1 MDGQQFDPKF
11 GTTVQE
17 QKVVEPIKTRD
28 QFVQGLITNQQQ
40 PKASNWFDVK
50 NFVEEEETLAEQTG
64 ASEYAAGVV
73 RPSYNPGI
81 IRKFNQ
87 APLPPGVDD
96 ESVAPSYD
104 PLQDNTWL
112 YGTNLNV
119 TRYDALR
126 QMVGLKDGQ
135 SFTEYYNVNKFVPAG
150 YELDAKL
157 LLREEKIKS
166 LENSMLNGEMGYDT
180 FLYKAYGKDIL
191 KSQGHD
197 FSSSLY
203 WYSRRKEGKFD
214 SVKNNLFY
222 MDQILRSAEST
233 YIREQWNRTS
243 ASITLNDIDGAIASE
258 KPISAELMRD
268 LFPQLFEALDGEIES
283 DQQILNMFRAGQIGP
298 GMFQPYIDADGD
310 GKIDYYLHT
319 NGRLYSAK
327 EQSEAGNN
335 DAKVIYDANGQVQEI
350 YLPGAWSWDRGVS
363 ESALTQFAK
372 IFYGV
377 PELVGYAVAGL
388 ADLGEGLFGQGFDFS
403 QLGDFYTWSQQ
414 FQNSSGLLSND
425 FFVQDGSLIKNG
437 DVDYANAGRG
447 IAEGIGMVAGMVTL
461 AGVAGYLGKGAAA
474 ASNALKGTKLSTSV
488 AGSFGYKIG
497 QIKGFLPKTVYAIG
511 STASRLSMIKN
522 GAPILAPT
530 SSMWGQAAEA
540 TIYLAARD
548 FLNTSAELAAR
559 QPLTNTSTE
568 DIFAR
573 TLEMTAVNAAITF
586 GFRSINDNGF
596 TDRYASLLRGKKI
609 SNQVLKNAVDTG
621 LGRATAG
628 YVSKFTKLSAVVNTL
643 GDAVE
648 NWATMAMNIGVSM
661 NEEDYEFG
669 ESLANLVAG
678 SSSMINNPSAMAMQI
693 FQGVQAYRGS
703 LAPSTRTGL
712 ATRDI
717 ISSLQF
723 TRGTLEGVEADF
735 RSALIKATGQERTAL
750 ETVYNKW
757 LDIRQNVY
765 KFTVNK
771 NGEIQIGTR
780 ELDANGQ
787 PIKTK
792 DADSSNIVALLWLQ
806 KTIAG
811 KQIGTFAPKELS
823 KNDLDIVS
831 KNMKETIENYNIE
844 KFVVK
849 HQIILGAYNSYMDKR
864 QKTYENYLKNPKS
877 IRDTLSKG
885 YKIYR
890 AVEERLGRERNET
903 DYAGTNKLS
912 ASARKAHF
920 ESLERIR
927 SSNFQDAYLAN
938 DLALLESSDEYAGLV
953 GENMNLL
960 EVQTLGGRFILNNLT
975 QARLLEIAKT
985 KDKEL
990 ETKIKKDK
998 TFKSDK
1004 KGFLI
1009 RYILSNLST
1018 KELKEQMLLIANQPE
1033 TPGSG
1038 DLILKVKG
1046 AGTQDEK
1053 KRIEIQKV
1061 LDVLVYWE
1069 NKIQTADNTYVPS
1082 IRKTTDGNYIIR
1094 NQLENES
1101 YGLNIVDYVGSF
1113 LRGVT
1118 ALKMQR
1124 LAGQDVIGFKT
1135 QALSNLMDRFNGD
1148 KPGTFKQNIDKKDPE
1163 AIKKVNEFLNLLVQS
1178 NVITLDE
1185 ARLAYDSKFSND
1197 AEVKNENSVARYTT
1211 LFDKLGDLVIR
1222 RNENDKDIPDSKFA
1236 QDLTDFIS
1244 MMESSSPQL
1253 RQALFKATGLTEE
1266 RYQQLKTGVSGG
1278 LADLKKTLGNLL
1290 GQRLL
1295 AKLQAGSPDGSI
1307 ESLSDE
1313 DFLKLAI
1320 EFISDARLGRTV
1332 GVPEEQR
1339 KEYLSLVFSRLPENK
1354 VDVPANSKFA
1364 LLTEFEYNTLREL
1377 IPVFVDDISKLDRF
1391 LGNNPEDIQ
1400 LLLGTFKLNET
1411 ERKNVIQAI
1420 KDLKVEIVT
1429 EIVTGERTRAAQI
1442 QSPKVVN
1449 EVLDNVSK
1457 KVLAPLKETLPNEKT
1472 YLPIKDQLKIADNP
1486 TLRTKG
1492 IPFEVSGKLDANGKF
1507 KSLRA
1512 YVLVEYNG
1520 VKIPFYFS
1528 SGAAKKDSVGVTSQR
1543 WYPITGISDDWINK
1557 GNLDELKG
1565 FYDSPVLRAISEW
1578 LSDTIGDP
1586 NPEIKKYVKGYVE
1599 KYSDRDELYL
1609 SEENRNYFSEGFTPS
1624 KSPENSAYDPKLVDE
1639 NTKVLLDRAKKMDEG
1654 FNEAKGIKAPVAETT
1669 QPKTE
1674 QQVITDE
1681 LKKKFFEEY
1690 VNEEFERRTINQ
1702 GIKTSEFTFQ
1712 QKVDWLLLNDDFLI
1726 RNSGSNIPLGM
1737 DTSDENSLIN
1747 LAARY
1752 VNNFINQSVETRSSG
1767 RVYVSLNSFIG
1778 PARRKLLKFIK
1789 NSSSSTDV
1797 PFATNYEQK
1806 QLANVLKSLGV
1817 DDGNANAFAQE
1828 LINEYTA
1835 LDKYYGENP
1844 NGYLDFDLTTTEGRI
1859 GLSEFLKAFGLN
1871 GNIEIYKNNLAEFGI
1886 YGYTPDDKQNL
1897 KGHRT
1902 FDLLTNEGF
1911 TFNDL
1916 LVTIKKKEKEY
1927 YDSQRKIFTGVKQSY
1942 QNKANAFFRNILFL
1956 NDDSEI
1962 TDFSKVILSTLVAPG
1977 QTTLANLVETIG
1989 QLYEADKVKAGKA
2002 GGLSTAINQ
2011 ARRMLSVQNQRDNKL
2026 YAFKLLKSFV
2036 DYLVVYNK
2044 NENNYRK
2051 EVSLKVDS
2059 LNDIKA
2065 YQDTGVWDVSYV
2077 TKTEAGKTYY
2087 VLNLIVK
2094 DLKEE
2099 QYFDALIKWI
2109 KNSKDNQVNFKYL
2122 VPNTARGQLVS
2133 NVASPTTAKGD
2144 TPDIMQ
2150 SSGTGDTPFGV
2161 LRRVFGY
2168 NVDPLKVFEELYTF
2182 DLQTFDLTAKSFE
2195 ELVNINVGRKKN
2207 ITIKELK
2214 EAYKDT
2220 RNPFIR
2226 MALNTLM
2233 TGVELSKLYLNEVT
2247 TRNKDMRSET
2257 VQLLMHPKGRKILG
2271 KILDDN
2277 PNLSIPELTIK
2288 INQELAQESIL
2299 DLGGQRSNISSLEQY
2314 GIEPGNDF
2322 VSSASLSSFLPKNN
2336 MPSDYKIND
2345 NEVEYLKSIFDNEFL
2360 ATTDE
2365 LNAVYNPYSNIR
2377 NLIQYSNDTNQNPDN
2392 AQLTRQGGQVVKFDV
2407 DALFGMSEFELQ
2419 ELEFIIQSMNSNFR
2433 TPSFLIEKLGQI
2445 RSLRASKSRM
2455 TQTPTKLQSIGAPS
2469 NTSDRTILA
2478 KQEADGKFAESDNV
2492 DNKFKTYGESF
2503 TQKINDSLGR
2513 QSRLR
2518 INNIIN
2524 NPDLPKEQMWA
2535 RYLGSEL
2542 SKLGETASIGQ
2553 RQILDISKDDNLGR
2567 YAFSLSATAK
2577 AVYELLVSKDS
2588 KFNGD
2593 KVKAKET
2600 AFEIA
2605 KSMMVLT
2612 DGTDFV
2618 SMPTKFLFINRKT
2631 GEIVNKAQLV
2641 NGIND
2646 PKMLNDFYRALFSTL
2661 DNDPDILIIDL
2672 NKNMMTGAGS
2682 LSDERFGFYL
2692 VNESNKRDF
2701 LDIAMNNIKDQARY
2715 INELK
2720 DSTDVQEVVL
2730 GVLSRTVTRKDY
2742 EQRFFDTFGSYL
2754 DNQDLPES
2762 WRKVVN
2768 NLIGNVFDTIF
2779 HNNGTYTTQE
2789 LFEARELGFEI
2800 IDDEKFNT
2808 LLSNADRKI
2817 SETITFFITQ
2827 DALPESIKSLS
2838 DFIAGEVDAY
2848 FAGEKYAERS
2858 RINQTIKR
2866 TEEKFSE
2873 STDNLLKEANKKTKE
2888 AKQTKDQTVAKANE
2902 RIQNSINAIEKY
2914 QQQIVESKKDLTET
2928 RNILNENQKSFV
2940 ELKNN
2945 SLNWWNKQGVW
2956 ILNALEK
2963 YPELSELKDIIKLIK
2978 DNKASL
2984 GNIFDLDKK
2993 VGVLVGKYKELKL
3006 QDFRNVRYKEIY
3018 STLFNFKEL
3027 FVFFQDEVVGRELL
3041 ARQFKIKKELQ
3052 SERNNL
3058 EKQRRELF
3066 ELKQKE
3072 KETKAS
3078 VIKQKEEEVTVAEK
3092 QFKVSLKDGYEY
3104 YNEISTL
3111 RNGFELLKAALQDQ
3125 KNTLGIRS
3133 TIVDKFIDGTTES
3146 NLFFTLIK
3154 EQAEIFNTI
3163 DSAKTK
3169 EQFLLDT
3176 FDEVIVKQLLQKQDG
3191 ASINFRLLKMFK
3203 NPDGSFNKDV
3213 LINLLAKSKDNSIEK
3228 TFLSLILEDANVVDS
3243 KTNYMFDVEAFYTG
3257 DFTNPFSMSLFKLKK
3272 ISTSMFVDI
3281 QDKIKEGI
3289 FKIDWNSFK
3298 SNVLNNMIETK
3309 ETIYIPTY
3317 AFDSDTKQYVLIK
3330 TATDIKKY
3338 YPEYFKKY
3346 YSGFSG
3352 SVEEFKGYYKFLS
3365 DNKFKDTLSSEEYV
3379 AFKSNYL
3386 GKILEGK
3393 GINQDSSRMIGF
3405 NNKKYDNLV
3414 LTKEQEGV
3422 ALIKNPNIF
3431 NGSLDIYNDILRDVS
3446 STSSGS
3452 RLSLDEQRKR
3462 YGIDLNQ
3469 AHQSEDDLFFS
3480 LFVFLENGGN
3490 LVDSNKNQTQV
3501 ISFIEK
3507 VKAGLGIKGRL
3518 TKADLT
3524 RIENKIEEVLNFAN
3538 YNNDSLTKEDLDFVK
3553 SYQGLLKKSGLE
3565 LSKLQKEIMENQTA
3579 LFRNQ
3584 EWGKNWKILN
3594 DLKDDRPG
3602 LDELAKLAST
3612 EAFQNNTGLV
3622 FDYVINLVYK
3632 QVFDNTSQPFVKI
3645 NDKLQYVDPKSKR
3658 SVLDLVLKAL
3668 ELYNRSNKT
3677 YGDGSTKE
3685 QVFLKTIKTEPIT
3698 LLKGIV
3704 TAFGSIESLKD
3715 VGIKVETLESDYNK
3729 YKTSRIVKSPE
3740 FLGYLND
3747 DVAND
3752 TRASAQVSQE
3762 TMNLG
3767 RALIPIINNFADIE
3781 DTAVRNM
3788 LVQEMLTM
3796 LTYNIEDEK
3805 LKGRMFSFG
3814 KNKTLTNINRVALN
3828 NVLSGLAAE
3837 NLSFKSM
3844 YLGAQGLSQRS
3855 NPLIVYTLEN
3865 NKYVIKRER
3874 VSDNNYYMSESKF
3887 KQLFEI
3893 DQRVDITTAINTVRR
3908 LYGLSNN
3915 EDLFMSILRQPSD
3928 KPNTLHNYNLKVIRD
3943 GQGIESTITVDA
3955 LRSNHSGDTD
3965 GDKLFVF
3972 KPTVSQLQIAN
3983 NITKYQRASLNL
3995 IGGILSDI
4003 EFDGKSTQRFNAKES
4018 FELIKE
4024 FDLANGILKTKLFN
4038 DFTKIT
4044 GLTTQTKQMDLYNSL
4059 RIQRRAELLSR
4070 GISEDNV
4077 EKILDYSW
4085 LQMHDVGNTMDIGK
4099 GLLFTTKNQ
4108 KIANKEWAIFNE
4120 NMVKLSSYIFKS
4132 KLGEIDSVTGLYDFV
4147 ESKAIT
4153 LKGKNSGF
4161 GKLFETTGVHITEAS
4176 LDFIKQ
4182 NASEVITRLIDR
4194 IQKDPLL
4201 DKVFLDKAIDSETR
4215 RGTLLAKDY
4224 LIKTLE
4230 QLSTND
4236 FIGRKDIATLIMS
4249 VVEGYDVF
4257 VKSSNDYNNTLFAL
4271 STDKNFALKSQEN
4284 IEVKAFEKRQIQ
4296 AIKDLYF
4303 SLGIDL
4309 EKQLGNENL
4318 GMLNNLHDLL
4328 KFAVNDRSM
4337 DTQVRFSNPNLSVA
4351 TKLVFNEIANEKNRK
4366 RNVALY
4372 KNKLGPKDW
4381 NNYSGTKTIYVK
4393 EGFKGLPPV
4402 NPDTTYTLN
4411 SANNLLVLNM
4421 ENVFFGRDDVSTI
4434 NKLSEIDPKVPFV
4447 VPKGGLRVNDN
4458 MFIEEGQKI
4467 IVVATSKTRP
4477 DFFEEVDSEQKPF
4490 AVIAFVNNLNE
4501 PTMMSNYKINVPG
4514 AAKQKSTLVPFD
4526 YRGTSKE
4533 FMDLTETEGVHFLS
4547 FANED
4552 VIKKS
4557 NLFSD
4562 STYKFYDEKGNL
4574 VETAEQAAYI
4584 IEEGNIALQENT
4596 TNWRSNSPSTRY
4608 LDEPTI
4614 INNIGNPEALIY
4626 FGRINETIRVGVNDK
4641 QEITVDINTQ
4651 ELKETKDYLKR
4662 IRLNEVQENN
4672 GLRLMHLMMA
4682 KTLIYNPA
4690 LTINNEERAQIMESF
4705 VSHSDLNNIDGYKDV
4720 ISLFLKYYD
4729 TKEKRDG
4736 WKAYVNKNPYFVKLF
4751 SKELHEKIFPL
4762 SITKISGAQR
4772 DSQLAATKQNPVEQ
4786 AVANGFVTATGEM
4799 VTLKSDVKEYDN
4811 VKQIGEN
4818 FYIDGYGYIGILDL
4832 LNNILGVKKSNRKI
4846 TRATINSLAPFLG
4859 ARRILGNT
4867 FTSNF
4872 LPVLTTDAKRGN
4884 TTQSY
4889 SKSDSVKTGTGTSAN
4904 KSELLLQSDLP
4915 GYLPVQDKQK
4925 KRDMFSNDVY
4935 TVDEDFLSRMLSHIT
4950 YDENK
4955 KEYVFDKN
4963 FELNNSNEEKFVRKI
4978 FTDTFRPFKNEDDK
4992 RNQLGRNYD
5001 SFALQFDL
5009 RKVVDE
5015 DGTIRVGIN
5024 RIQQAGKIGQLK
5036 ETLGNV
5042 LGSASYF
5049 DAQESNKERI
5059 KGSVAKVKAIIE
5071 SNVSLDYSDVQ
5082 NKSNNSKGFAIVFD
5096 KFITERNEFL
5106 KNKTE
5111 AQKAFLNAYRAE
5123 FETKEIQDASQP
5135 DFFRSVL
5142 EMENTYD
5149 AQANRPVQSIQL
5161 GKNKK
5166 HTVYVDRNMNDVD
5179 VIKLDKL
5186 KLTSSGISEEDERS
5200 FEVSQIVTLM
5210 KKEPQQ
5216 LQGYFMSRINKIK
5229 DLAFRFGVEE
5239 EFNEYMYTK
5248 GNVYKLLLLQQEL
5261 NKTQDSGKRISLE
5274 NSIQSTL
5281 TRLGVTSVA
5290 ELNNKTK
5297 NFESVYGDVALDVQR
5312 LTTDIYNA
5320 QNITTRNSNE
5330 PIQDIYWLILPTIK
5344 NGTNQSEFE
5353 FAKNL
5358 VLSPKER
5365 LLTDNGHASYAGYNF
5380 FRSIETTVSNLSR
5393 HIAAENFSARATNKG
5408 VLTNLPV
5415 VNFVTKAIWSFVT
5428 SEEGRKAINGVETK
5442 NYMYKQFET
5451 FQNTMKGVL
5460 KFANTD
5466 LENIFVDAKEWEK
5479 KNIIEVYLALKT
5491 NIDKYIASNNG
5502 MTLSEAQAMMKR
5514 EKPESLAYN
5523 KAQDMYNLHEFS
5535 GDILAKINEYM
5546 GGDTLSKYLFNE
5558 LNSYAQSKG
5567 LSLADKYGRKFN
5579 RNVLET
5585 KRLSEMSMEWIS
5597 DALSFNIKELGGF
5610 EKNMLTKALSGDVYF
5625 IDSKLQDH
5633 LDKYFFTVKV
5643 PNKFNQV
5650 VRKLQSLATALIM
5663 SNPFKVLDR
5672 VLKYSLTDLTMMSL
5686 ANPGTMF
5693 KVNDARKDLSA
5704 FMQSKGAVVP
5714 QRLQQYLNTQG
5725 VDLTKTNFE
5734 YTLNDFQEYEQKGG
5748 FFKKYF
5754 DTLGK
5759 PFEYQ
5764 TQLVR
5769 YAYWLKTVEDLD
5781 KGKTNVYGSSYYKK
5795 NIVDKIADS
5804 FDAKGNKLNTA
5815 NENKASYLMSQQLGA
5830 PGDFPLLAKDLNGIF
5845 MFTTFPLAL
5854 VRWAKGEANSMAT
5867 AVKNLFVEGE
5877 QKSALSWL
5885 FTQGGGVLGSALFVQ
5900 AIIMLLA
5907 NIYNVDDETEEEWS
5921 KQQALPDVFATLFQ
5935 GAPVFD
5941 TFNTA
5946 DPIKLLSELTYAPFV
5961 KAAEERRQDAIYGK
5975 PDDGNLTRGNGLA
5988 KWAFQNILGKVNPA
6002 FKDPIEVV
6010 LGISSLGDSVY
6021 LQDGPGYENFLR
6033 KMSAYIFG
6041 GSGSRALNRYI
6052 GQLDQSETINLN
6064 TVFNGLTK
6072 VIGAELGNTKAY
6084 KSDVKNY
6091 YKVMST
6097 LKSYNYLKTQSRDFA
6112 GVNESSFNE
6121 ERYSSLRGKLR
6132 TLFND
6137 KAEFSK
6143 IYELVIEHL
6152 EQGGSLQEV
6161 RSAIN
6166 NVSITGQISRIKN
6179 LDDYLD
6185 TLDDKERFDLE
6196 KAIMYEEE
6204 NFPWM
6209 NDFRESIRQNI
6220 ESQYSGTNTYIPRYY
6235 QPYYKMYNDSRN
6247 VYYKPYYAKYNQNP
6261 FNAYRSAWYTVNQ
6274 IPPKEKK

>member
-1 MDGQQFDPKF
+1 MDGQSFDPKF

-28 QFVQGLITNQQQ
+28 QFVQGLIVNQPQTR
-40 PKASNWFDVK
+40 PSNWFNVN
-50 NFVEEEETLAEQTG
+50 NFVEEDETLAEQTG
-64 ASEYAAGVV
+64 ASEFAAGVI
-73 RPSYNPGI
+73 RTEYNPQLL
-81 IRKFNQ
+81 KKLDQ
-87 APLPPGVDD
+87 DTSGVDD
-96 ESVAPSYD
+96 KSVAPSYD

-166 LENSMLNGEMGYDT
+166 LENSMLNGKMGYDT

-203 WYSRRKEGKFD
+203 WYTRRKNGQFD

-243 ASITLNDIDGAIASE
+243 AGLTLNNIEGAIASE
-258 KPISAELMRD
+258 KPISSELMRD
-268 LFPQLFEALDGEIES
+268 LFPQLFEALDGEVES
-283 DQQILNMFRAGQIGP
+283 DQQVLNLFMAGQIGP
-298 GMFQPYIDADGD
+298 GMFQPYIDSDGD
-310 GKIDYYLHT
+310 GKVDYYLHT

-335 DAKVIYDANGQVQEI
+335 DAKVIYGKDGQVQEI

-403 QLGDFYTWSQQ
+403 QLGNFYTWSQQ

-437 DVDYANAGRG
+437 DIDYANASRG

-474 ASNALKGTKLSTSV
+474 ASNTLKGTKLSTDV
-488 AGSFGYKIG
+488 AGNFGYKLS
-497 QIKGFLPKTVYAIG
+497 QIKGFLPKTTYAIG
-511 STASRLSMIKN
+511 SMASRLSMIKN
-522 GAPILAPT
+522 GAPILAPA

-596 TDRYASLLRGKKI
+596 TDRYAQLLRGRKI
-609 SNQVLKNAVDTG
+609 SNQVLQKAVDTG

-628 YVSKFTKLSAVVNTL
+628 YVSKFTKLSGIVNTL

-669 ESLANLVAG
+669 ESLANIVAG
-678 SSSMINNPSAMAMQI
+678 SSAMINNPSAMAMQI

-703 LAPSTRTGL
+703 IAPSTKTGL

-723 TRGTLEGVEADF
+723 TRGTLEGVESDF
-735 RSALIKATGQERTAL
+735 RLALVKATGQERAVL
-750 ETVYNKW
+750 ETYYNRW

-765 KFTVNK
+765 KFTVDK
-771 NGEIQIGTR
+771 NGEIQIGAR

-806 KTIAG
+806 KTLVG
-811 KQIGTFAPKELS
+811 KQLGGFQPNELS
-823 KNDLDIVS
+823 QNDLDVVS
-831 KNMKETIENYNIE
+831 KNMKKTIEGYNIE

-849 HQIILGAYNSYMDKR
+849 HQIILGAYNSYMDNR
-864 QKTYENYLKNPKS
+864 QKKYEGYLKDPKS

-912 ASARKAHF
+912 AAARKQHF
-920 ESLERIR
+920 EALERIR

-938 DLALLESSDEYAGLV
+938 DLALLESSEEYAGLV

-960 EVQTLGGRFILNNLT
+960 EIQTLGGRFVLNNLT
-975 QARLLEIAKT
+975 EERLLEIAKI
-985 KDKEL
+985 KDKDL
-990 ETKIKKDK
+990 ESKNEKDK
-998 TFKSDK
+998 SFKSDK

-1018 KELKEQMLLIANQPE
+1018 KELKEQMLLVANQPE

-1038 DLILKVKG
+1038 DLIIKVKG
-1046 AGTQDEK
+1046 AGTPDEK
-1053 KRIEIQKV
+1053 KRLEIQKV

-1069 NKIQTADNTYVPS
+1069 NKILATDKNYIPS

-1101 YGLNIVDYVGSF
+1101 FGLNIIDYVGSF

-1124 LAGQDVIGFKT
+1124 LAGQDLIGFKT
-1135 QALSNLMDRFNGD
+1135 QALSNLMDRFNND
-1148 KPGTFKQNIDKKDPE
+1148 KPGTFKENIDKKDPE

-1185 ARLAYDSKFSND
+1185 ARLAYDAKFIND
-1197 AEVKNENSVARYTT
+1197 AEVKNENSVARFTT
-1211 LFDKLGDLVIR
+1211 LFDKLGDLIIR
-1222 RNENDKDIPDSKFA
+1222 RNDNDKDIPDAKFA
-1236 QDLTDFIS
+1236 QDLADFVT

-1266 RYQQLKTGVSGG
+1266 RYQQLRTGVSGG

-1307 ESLSDE
+1307 ESLSNE

-1320 EFISDARLGRTV
+1320 EFISDARLGRTA
-1332 GVPEEQR
+1332 GVSEEQR
-1339 KEYLSLVFSRLPENK
+1339 KEYLSLVFSKLPATI
-1354 VDVPANSKFA
+1354 VDVPNDSKFA
-1364 LLTEFEYNTLREL
+1364 TLTEVEYNTLKEL
-1377 IPVFVDDISKLDRF
+1377 IPTFVEDISKLDRF
-1391 LGNNPEDIQ
+1391 LGNNAEDIQ
-1400 LLLGTFKLNET
+1400 ILLGSFKLNET

-1420 KDLKVEIVT
+1420 KNLKVEIVT

-1449 EVLDNVSK
+1449 EVLDTVSK

-1472 YLPIKDQLKIADNP
+1472 YLLIKDKLKIVDNP
-1486 TLRTKG
+1486 TLRTQG
-1492 IPFEVSGKLDANGKF
+1492 IPFEISGDLDANGEF
-1507 KSLRA
+1507 NSLRA

-1528 SGAAKKDSVGVTSQR
+1528 SGAAGKDSVGVTSQR

-1557 GNLDELKG
+1557 GNFDELKG

-1586 NPEIKKYVKGYVE
+1586 NPEIKKYVKAFVE
-1599 KYSDRDELYL
+1599 KYP
-1609 SEENRNYFSEGFTPS
+1609 NRFGIDLGKKEREFFSEGFTPS
-1624 KSPENSAYDPKLVDE
+1624 KNPNNSAYDQKFVDE

-1654 FNEAKGIKAPVAETT
+1654 FNEAKGIKAPVAETA

-1674 QQVITDE
+1674 QQVIADE
-1681 LKKKFFEEY
+1681 LKKKYFEEY

-1702 GIKTSEFTFQ
+1702 GVNTNDFTFQ

-1726 RNSGSNIPLGM
+1726 RNSGSNLPLGL

-1747 LAARY
+1747 LATRY
-1752 VNNFINQSVETRSSG
+1752 INNFINQSVETPSSG

-1817 DDGNANAFAQE
+1817 DNGNANAFAQE

-1886 YGYTPDDKQNL
+1886 YGYTPDDKGLL

-1902 FDLLTNEGF
+1902 FDLVTNEGF
-1911 TFNDL
+1911 NFNDL
-1916 LVTIKKKEKEY
+1916 LVMVKKKEKDY
-1927 YDSQRKIFTGVKQSY
+1927 YDSQRKIFTGVKESY
-1942 QNKANAFFRNILFL
+1942 QNKANAFFRNVLFL

-1962 TDFSKVILSTLVAPG
+1962 TDFSKVILSTLIAPG
-1977 QTTLANLVETIG
+1977 QTTLQDLVETIG
-1989 QLYEADKVKAGKA
+1989 QSFEAEKVKAGKA

-2059 LNDIKA
+2059 LDDIKA
-2065 YQDTGVWDVSYV
+2065 YEDTGVWDVSYV

-2087 VLNLIVK
+2087 VLNLIIK
-2094 DLKEE
+2094 DLNEE
-2099 QYFDALIKWI
+2099 QYFGALINWI
-2109 KNSKDNQVNFKYL
+2109 KKSKDNKVNFKYL
-2122 VPNTARGQLVS
+2122 VPNTARGELVS
-2133 NVASPTTAKGD
+2133 KVSSPTTAKGD
-2144 TPDIMQ
+2144 VPEIMQ

-2168 NVDPLKVFEELYTF
+2168 NVDPLKVFEELYLF
-2182 DLQTFDLTAKSFE
+2182 DLQAFDLTSKSFE
-2195 ELVNINVGRKKN
+2195 ELANINQGRKKN

-2226 MALNTLM
+2226 MALNTLI

-2271 KILDDN
+2271 KVLDDN

-2288 INQELAQESIL
+2288 INQELAQETIL
-2299 DLGGQRSNISSLEQY
+2299 DLNGQRSNISSLEQY
-2314 GIEPGNDF
+2314 GIEAGNDF

-2336 MPSDYKIND
+2336 LARDYKIND
-2345 NEVEYLKSIFDNEFL
+2345 NEVEYLKSVFDNEFL
-2360 ATTDE
+2360 ASTDE
-2365 LNAVYNPYSNIR
+2365 VNAVYNPYSNIR
-2377 NLIQYSNDTNQNPDN
+2377 NLIQYSNDTNQNPTQS
-2392 AQLTRQGGQVVKFDV
+2392 QLTRQGGQVVKFDV

-2419 ELEFIIQSMNSNFR
+2419 ELEFLIQSMKSNFR
-2433 TPSFLIEKLGQI
+2433 TPGFLIEKLGQI

-2478 KQEADGKFAESDNV
+2478 KQEADGKFAGSDNV

-2535 RYLGSEL
+2535 KYLGSEL

-2577 AVYELLVSKDS
+2577 AIYDLLVTKDS

-2593 KVKAKET
+2593 KVVAKEK

-2646 PKMLNDFYRALFSTL
+2646 PKNLNDFYRALFSTL

-2682 LSDERFGFYL
+2682 LSDERFGYYL
-2692 VNESNKRDF
+2692 VNEGNKRDF
-2701 LDIAMNNIKDQARY
+2701 LDIAMNNIKDQATY

-2742 EQRFFDTFGSYL
+2742 EQRFFDTFSVYL

-2762 WRKVVN
+2762 WRKVIT

-2779 HNNGTYTTQE
+2779 HNDGTYTTKE
-2789 LFEARELGFEI
+2789 LYEARELGFEI
-2800 IDDEKFNT
+2800 IDDEKFDT
-2808 LLSNADRKI
+2808 LISNADRKI

-2827 DALPESIKSLS
+2827 EALPETIKSLS

-2848 FAGEKYAERS
+2848 FATEKYVIRRE
-2858 RINQTIKR
+2858 INQTI
-2866 TEEKFSE
+2866 SE
-2873 STDNLLKEANKKTKE
+2873 AKETLNNNKTQLLREAKENRKQNKKL
-2888 AKQTKDQTVAKANE
+2888 KDQTVAKANE
-2902 RIQNSINAIEKY
+2902 RIQNSINTIEKY
-2914 QQQIVESKKDLTET
+2914 QQEVIEIKKTLTEQ

-2940 ELKNN
+2940 ELKDN

-2956 ILNALEK
+2956 ILDALEK
-2963 YPELSELKDIIKLIK
+2963 YPELNEVKEIIKLIK
-2978 DNKASL
+2978 TRKASL
-2984 GNIFDLDKK
+2984 GNIFELDKK
-2993 VGVLVGKYKELKL
+2993 LGILVGKYKELKSEDPKNL
-3006 QDFRNVRYKEIY
+3006 RYREVY
-3018 STLFNFKEL
+3018 STLVNFKEQ
-3027 FVFFQDEVVGRELL
+3027 FVFFQDEIVGRELL
-3041 ARQFKIKKELQ
+3041 ARQFKIKQELVK
-3052 SERNNL
+3052 ERNDL

-3066 ELKQKE
+3066 DLKQKE

-3078 VIKQKEEEVTVAEK
+3078 VIKQKEEEVIIAEK
-3092 QFKVSLKDGYEY
+3092 KYKQSLKDGYGY
-3104 YNEISTL
+3104 LNQIKDL
-3111 RNGFELLKAALQDQ
+3111 RNGFETLKVALQDQ
-3125 KNTLGIRS
+3125 RSILGTRS
-3133 TIVDKFIDGTTES
+3133 SLIDKFIDGSTES
-3146 NLFFTLIK
+3146 NLFFSIIK
-3154 EQAEIFNTI
+3154 VQAESFN
-3163 DSAKTK
+3163 DVSSGKTK
-3169 EQFLLDT
+3169 DQFLLDT
-3176 FDEVIVKQLLQKQDG
+3176 FDEIIVKQLLQKQDG

-3203 NPDGSFNKDV
+3203 NPDGSFYKNV
-3213 LINLLAKSKDNSIEK
+3213 LVNLLAKSKDESIQK
-3228 TFLSLILEDANVVDS
+3228 TFLNLILEGEEVEDT
-3243 KTNYMFDVEAFYTG
+3243 KTNYMFDVEAFYSG
-3257 DFTNPFSMSLFKLKK
+3257 EFTNPFSMSLLKLKK
-3272 ISTSMFVDI
+3272 VSSELFADI
-3281 QDKIKEGI
+3281 QEKIKEGTY
-3289 FKIDWNSFK
+3289 KEDWSAFK
-3298 SNVLNNMIETK
+3298 SSVLNNMVESK
-3309 ETIYIPTY
+3309 ETIYIPAY
-3317 AFDSDTKQYVLIK
+3317 AFNSDTRQYVLIK
-3330 TATDIKKY
+3330 TATDIQKY
-3338 YPEYFKKY
+3338 YPEYYKKY
-3346 YSGFSG
+3346 YSGFAG
-3352 SVEEFKGYYKFLS
+3352 SAEEFKGYYNFIQ
-3365 DNKFKDTLSSEEYV
+3365 DNKFKDTLSEKEYV
-3379 AFKSNYL
+3379 AFKSNYV
-3386 GKILEGK
+3386 GKILEK
-3393 GINQDSSRMIGF
+3393 RGISQDTTRMIGF
-3405 NNKKYDNLV
+3405 NNKKYDNIV

-3422 ALIKNPNIF
+3422 SLISNQNLL

-3462 YGIDLNQ
+3462 YGIDLDS

-3480 LFVFLENGGN
+3480 LFVFLENGGK
-3490 LVDSNKNQTQV
+3490 LIDSNKNQSQA
-3501 ISFIEK
+3501 IRFIEK

-3524 RIENKIEEVLNFAN
+3524 RIENKVEEILTFAN
-3538 YNNDSLTKEDLDFVK
+3538 YNNDSLTKQDLDFVK
-3553 SYQGLLKKSGLE
+3553 SYQSLFEKSALD
-3565 LSKLQKEIMENQTA
+3565 LSKFQKEIMENQTA

-3584 EWGKNWKILN
+3584 EWGKNWKVLN

-3602 LDELAKLAST
+3602 LDELAKLASN

-3622 FDYVINLVYK
+3622 FDFVIDLVYK
-3632 QVFDNTSQPFVKI
+3632 QVFDNTTQPSSKI
-3645 NDKLQYVDPKSKR
+3645 SDRIQYVDPKSKLT
-3658 SVLDLVLKAL
+3658 VLDLVMKGL
-3668 ELYNRSNKT
+3668 ELYNRTNKT
-3677 YGDGSTKE
+3677 YGDGVSKE
-3685 QVFLKTIKTEPIT
+3685 QVFLKTMKTEPLN

-3704 TAFGSIESLKD
+3704 TALKSLESFKD
-3715 VGIKVETLESDYNK
+3715 ADIKVEKVESEYNT
-3729 YKTSRIVKSPE
+3729 YKSSRIVKTPE
-3740 FLGYLND
+3740 FVDYLNND
-3747 DVAND
+3747 IAND
-3752 TRASAQVSQE
+3752 SRSSAQVSQE
-3762 TMNLG
+3762 TINLG
-3767 RALIPIINNFADIE
+3767 RALLPLINNFADIE

-3796 LTYNIEDEK
+3796 LTYNIDDEK
-3805 LKGRMFSFG
+3805 VKGRMFSFG

-3855 NPLIVYTLEN
+3855 NPLKVFVLEN
-3865 NKYVIKRER
+3865 NKYVLKTER

-3893 DQRVDITTAINTVRR
+3893 DQRVNIDVAIKTVRKI
-3908 LYGLSNN
+3908 YGLTEA

-3928 KPNTLHNYNLKVIRD
+3928 KPNTLHNYNLKVIAD
-3943 GQGIESTITVDA
+3943 GQGIESSITVDA

-3965 GDKLFVF
+3965 GDKLFIF

-3995 IGGILSDI
+3995 IGGVLSDI
-4003 EFDGKSTQRFNAKES
+4003 EFDGKTTKRFNAKEN

-4024 FDLANGILKTKLFN
+4024 FELANGILKSNVFN
-4038 DFTKIT
+4038 DYSKIT
-4044 GLTTQTKQMDLYNSL
+4044 ALTTQTKQMDLYNSL

-4108 KIANKEWAIFNE
+4108 KISNKDWGVFNE
-4120 NMVKLSSYIFKS
+4120 NMLKLSSYIFKG
-4132 KLGEIDSVTGLYDFV
+4132 KLSEIDSVTGLYDFV
-4147 ESKAIT
+4147 ESKSIT
-4153 LKGKNSGF
+4153 LRGKNSGF
-4161 GKLFETTGVHITEAS
+4161 GKLFETIGVHITEAS
-4176 LDFIKQ
+4176 LDFIKE
-4182 NASEVITRLIDR
+4182 NAAEVIRNLINR
-4194 IQKDPLL
+4194 INKDTLL
-4201 DKVFLDKAIDSETR
+4201 DRVFLDKAIDNETK
-4215 RGTLLAKDY
+4215 RGTLSAKDY
-4224 LIKTLE
+4224 LVNTLTK
-4230 QLSTND
+4230 LSNEEFLLRD
-4236 FIGRKDIATLIMS
+4236 DIATLIMS

-4257 VKSSNDYNNTLFAL
+4257 VKSSSDYNNTLFAL
-4271 STDKNFALKSQEN
+4271 STDKNFAVKAQEN
-4284 IEVKAFEKRQIQ
+4284 IEVRAFEKKQLQ

-4318 GMLNNLHDLL
+4318 GMLENLHDLL

-4337 DTQVRFSNPNLSVA
+4337 DNQVRFSNPNLSVA
-4351 TKLVFNEIANEKNRK
+4351 TKLVLNEIANEKNRK

-4372 KNKLGPKDW
+4372 KNKLGPNDW

-4393 EGFKGLPPV
+4393 EGFKGLPV
-4402 NPDTTYTLN
+4402 NPDITYTLN

-4421 ENVFFGRDDVSTI
+4421 ENVFFGKDDTAVI
-4434 NKLSEIDPKVPFV
+4434 NKLSEIDPNVTYV
-4447 VPKGGLRVNDN
+4447 VPKGGLRINDN

-4467 IVVATSKTRP
+4467 VVVATSKTKP
-4477 DFFEEVDSEQKPF
+4477 DFFDEVDSENKPF
-4490 AVIAFVNNLNE
+4490 VVIGFVNNLNE

-4514 AAKQKSTLVPFD
+4514 ASKQKSTLLPFD
-4526 YRGTSKE
+4526 YKESSKGFRE
-4533 FMDLTETEGVHFLS
+4533 LTEREGVQFLS
-4547 FANED
+4547 FASED

-4557 NLFSD
+4557 NLLSE
-4562 STYKFYDEKGNL
+4562 SNYKFYDEKGNL
-4574 VETAEQAAYI
+4574 VEKAEDAAYI

-4626 FGRINETIRVGVNDK
+4626 FGRINETIRVSLNDK
-4641 QEITVDINTQ
+4641 QEITLDINTQ

-4682 KTLIYNPA
+4682 KVLIYNPA
-4690 LTINNEERAQIMESF
+4690 LQINNEERAQIMERI
-4705 VSHSDLNNIDGYKDV
+4705 VSHSDLNNVDGYKDV
-4720 ISLFLKYYD
+4720 LSLYLKYYD
-4729 TKEKRDG
+4729 TKEKKNN

-4762 SITKISGAQR
+4762 TITKISGAER

-4811 VKQIGEN
+4811 VKQVGEN

-4832 LNNILGVKKSNRKI
+4832 INNILGVKKTNRKI
-4846 TRATINSLAPFLG
+4846 SKATVNSLAPFLG

-4867 FTSNF
+4867 FTSTY
-4872 LPVLTTDAKRGN
+4872 LPILTTDAKRGN

-4889 SKSDSVKTGTGTSAN
+4889 SRSDSTKTGTGTSAN

-4915 GYLPVQDKQK
+4915 GYLPVQEKQK
-4925 KRDMFSNDVY
+4925 ARDMFANDIF
-4935 TVDEDFLSRMLSHIT
+4935 TIDEDFLTRILNNIS
-4950 YDENK
+4950 YDEKK

-4963 FELNNSNEEKFVRKI
+4963 FELNNSNEEKFIRKI

-4992 RNQLGRNYD
+4992 RNQLGRNFD
-5001 SFALQFDL
+5001 NFAVQFDL

-5015 DGTIRVGIN
+5015 DGTIRISIN
-5024 RIQQAGKIGQLK
+5024 RIQQSGKIGQLR
-5036 ETLGNV
+5036 ETLSNV

-5049 DAQESNKERI
+5049 DAIESNKERL
-5059 KGSVAKVKAIIE
+5059 KGSVNKVKAILE
-5071 SNVSLDYSDVQ
+5071 SNVSLDYSDIQ
-5082 NKSNNSKGFAIVFD
+5082 NKSNNSRGFAIVFD

-5123 FETKEIQDASQP
+5123 FDSPEIKDASQP
-5135 DFFRSVL
+5135 DFFRRL
-5142 EMENTYD
+5142 FELENTYD
-5149 AQANRPVQSIQL
+5149 AQPNRPQQSVQL
-5161 GKNKK
+5161 GNNKK
-5166 HTVYVDRNMNDVD
+5166 HTVYVDKNMNDVD

-5186 KLTSSGISEEDERS
+5186 KLTSSGISEEDQRS

-5239 EFNEYMYTK
+5239 EFNEYMYIK

-5274 NSIQSTL
+5274 NNIQSTL

-5290 ELNNKTK
+5290 ELNNKAK

-5365 LLTDNGHASYAGYNF
+5365 LLTDNGHSTYAGYNF
-5380 FRSIETTVSNLSR
+5380 FRSIETTVYNLSR

-5428 SEEGRKAINGVETK
+5428 SEEGRRAIDGIESK
-5442 NYMYKQFET
+5442 NFMYKQFES
-5451 FQNTMKGVL
+5451 FQNTMRGVL

-5466 LENIFVDAKEWEK
+5466 LENIFVEAKDWEK
-5479 KNIIEVYLALKT
+5479 KNIVEVYLALKT
-5491 NIDKYIASNNG
+5491 NIDKYIANNNG
-5502 MTLSEAQAMMKR
+5502 MTLSEAQATMKR

-5579 RNVLET
+5579 RNVMDT
-5585 KRLSEMSMEWIS
+5585 KRLSEMSMEWVS
-5597 DALSFNIKELGGF
+5597 DALSFNIKELGGY
-5610 EKNMLTKALSGDVYF
+5610 EKNMLTKALSGDIYF

-5643 PNKFNQV
+5643 PSKFNKAI
-5650 VRKLQSLATALIM
+5650 RKLQSVATALIM

-5714 QRLQQYLNTQG
+5714 ERLQQYLNTQG
-5725 VDLTKTNFE
+5725 IDLTKTNFE
-5734 YTLNDFQEYEQKGG
+5734 YTLNDFQDYEQKGS

-5795 NIVDKIADS
+5795 DIVDKIADS

-5907 NIYNVDDETEEEWS
+5907 NLYNVDDETEEEWS
-5921 KQQALPDVFATLFQ
+5921 KQQALPDIFATLIQ

-5941 TFNTA
+5941 IYNTA

-5961 KAAEERRQDAIYGK
+5961 EAAEERKQDAIYGK

-6072 VIGAELGNTKAY
+6072 VISAELGNTKAY

-6091 YKVMST
+6091 YKVLNS
-6097 LKSYNYLKTQSRDFA
+6097 LKTYSYLKTQSREFT
-6112 GVNESSFNE
+6112 GVNQSSFNE
-6121 ERYSSLRGKLR
+6121 ERYSSLKGKLR

-6143 IYELVIEHL
+6143 VYELVIEHL

-6220 ESQYSGTNTYIPRYY
+6220 ESEYSGTSNFIPRYY

-6247 VYYKPYYAKYNQNP
+6247 VYYKPYYSKYLQNP
-6261 FNAYRSAWYTVNQ
+6261 FSAYRSAWFTVNQ